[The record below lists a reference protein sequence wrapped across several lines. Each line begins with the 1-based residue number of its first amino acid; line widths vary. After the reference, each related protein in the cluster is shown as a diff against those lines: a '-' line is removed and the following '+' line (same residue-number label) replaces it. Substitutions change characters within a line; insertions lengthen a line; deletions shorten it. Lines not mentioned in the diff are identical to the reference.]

1 LAAVKSTDKPEGW
14 SLDVMPITPQRLLGG
29 ERNLVIMGGAAAGM
43 FVFQIAPRMTGSFAG
58 VPMLFVV
65 VAIGIAFFFAWMGLV
80 FMAWRIDPWMSK
92 TLPRFLSLPKYMPAH
107 STGAASDPKRRMIR
121 AKGLKR

>member
-1 LAAVKSTDKPEGW
+1 
-14 SLDVMPITPQRLLGG
+14 MPITPQRLLGG

-43 FVFQIAPRMTGSFAG
+43 FVFQIAPRMTGSAFF
-58 VPMLFVV
+58 MV

-80 FMAWRIDPWMSK
+80 FTAWRIDPWMSK

-121 AKGLKR
+121 SKGLKR